1 VTSVI
6 WHDLECGPYVEDL
19 PVWRSLAAEAGD
31 PVLDV
36 GAGTGRVSLDLA
48 RRGHRV
54 TALDRDPELI
64 EELARRADGL
74 DVETIVADARDF
86 DLARQFA
93 LCLVPMQTIQLLG
106 GSTGRTAFLRS
117 GARHLRDGALLV
129 VAISEALDAYEISD
143 GIPAPFPDI
152 CERDGIVYSSQ
163 PTAVRVHG
171 ERFVI
176 ERRRETVTLAGERS
190 VEDDAISLDRVTA
203 EDIEREGESVG
214 LAKAGRLAIPETE
227 DYTGSTVVMLR
238 A

>member
-1 VTSVI
+1 MMSVI
-6 WHDLECGPYVEDL
+6 WHDLECGPYSEDL
-19 PVWRSLAAEAGD
+19 PVWRSLAAESGD

-64 EELARRADGL
+64 GELARRAGDL
-74 DVETIVADARDF
+74 DVETAVADARDF
-86 DLARQFA
+86 SLARQFA
-93 LCLVPMQTIQLLG
+93 LCLIPMQTIQLLG
-106 GSTGRTAFLRS
+106 GSPGRAAFLRC
-117 GARHLRDGALLV
+117 ATAHLQQGALLV
-129 VAISEALDAYEISD
+129 VAISEALDAYEIAD

-152 CERDGIVYSSQ
+152 CERDGVVYSSQ
-163 PTAVRVHG
+163 PTAVRVEG

-176 ERRRETVTLAGERS
+176 ERRREIVTPAGERT
-190 VEDDAISLDRVTA
+190 VEDNVISLDRVTA
-203 EDIEREGESVG
+203 EEIEREGESVG
-214 LAKAGRLAIPETE
+214 LSRAGRLAIPETE